1 MVKPGSFGGKPVQ
14 IWRKLQPRPRLF
26 PITTYRIIALLVR
39 KQEQH
44 IRPVLLF
51 FGVVSLVVGA
61 LSANGENN
69 LRRLFAFSTVYNLG
83 FMLFGIVSFQTVA
96 LLSAF
101 AYTVIYVLSMA
112 GIYTVFLGLKS
123 RGNYLVCVDDIG
135 GLSEVKPYLSA
146 ALLIFMFSLI
156 GVPPLLGFVG
166 RLSVINNL
174 IVDERWL
181 HVVLLMLSLLFM
193 ANAYL
198 QVIRKIYFSPLKN
211 SFDRTDKSIYICLF
225 INLVLVVI
233 SLLNPGYLL
242 HDAELILSGAF

>member
-1 MVKPGSFGGKPVQ
+1 
-14 IWRKLQPRPRLF
+14 
-26 PITTYRIIALLVR
+26 
-39 KQEQH
+39 
-44 IRPVLLF
+44 
-51 FGVVSLVVGA
+51 
-61 LSANGENN
+61 
-69 LRRLFAFSTVYNLG
+69 
-83 FMLFGIVSFQTVA
+83 
-96 LLSAF
+96 
-101 AYTVIYVLSMA
+101 
-112 GIYTVFLGLKS
+112 
-123 RGNYLVCVDDIG
+123 
-135 GLSEVKPYLSA
+135 
-146 ALLIFMFSLI
+146 MFSLI